1 MPAAGRVWDPLV
13 RIGHW
18 SLVACVAAA
27 WFASEGY
34 GVWHERIGYAA
45 LAIICMRVAWGFA
58 GPHSA
63 RFKEFVRSPAAILDY
78 ARHMA
83 TASEPRHL
91 GHNPLGGWMIV
102 LLLIVIALVGLSG
115 WLYTTDRYWG
125 VEWVGELHEALADA
139 LLVLIALHVGGES
152 PLPAFLYF
160 LHSGIGIENASNLK
174 FRFCRFLRAAG
185 SLGRLNGCAPAI
197 ATMIAASNSAAP
209 LDCTSAIALT

>member
-1 MPAAGRVWDPLV
+1 M
-13 RIGHW
+13 
-18 SLVACVAAA
+18 
-27 WFASEGY
+27 
-34 GVWHERIGYAA
+34 
-45 LAIICMRVAWGFA
+45 
-58 GPHSA
+58 
-63 RFKEFVRSPAAILDY
+63 
-78 ARHMA
+78 
-83 TASEPRHL
+83 
-91 GHNPLGGWMIV
+91 

-115 WLYTTDRYWG
+115 WLSTTDRYWG
-125 VEWVGELHEALADA
+125 VEWVGELHGALADA
-139 LLVLIALHVGGES
+139 LLVLIALHVGGEP